1 MEKSAAGSSAKRERD
16 EAIQAVM
23 SDRDRLMRGG
33 AAYSGKEPP
42 EKTVDLEALFGD
54 GQSKTKKAKK
64 AKAKKAKAKKAE
76 AEAKDDTKVD
86 KGLCPEHQYPIVL
99 TGGRCL
105 ACPVPHK

>member
-64 AKAKKAKAKKAE
+64 AKAEAK